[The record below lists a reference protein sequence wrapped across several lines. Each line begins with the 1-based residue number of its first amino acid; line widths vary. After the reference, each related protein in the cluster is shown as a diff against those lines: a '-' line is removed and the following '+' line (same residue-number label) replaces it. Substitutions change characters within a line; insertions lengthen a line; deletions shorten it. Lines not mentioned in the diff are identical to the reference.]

1 MKDGTGAWRS
11 HATKATTKTE
21 AKRLAQDIERR
32 AERQRFG
39 LDPLPSESTQTLG
52 HLFQWWLHERSW
64 PRAERANGTS

>member
-21 AKRLAQDIERR
+21 AKRLAQDMERQ

-39 LDPLPSESTQTLG
+39 LEPLPAESTQTLG
-52 HLFQWWLHERSW
+52 QLCEWWLDERR
-64 PRAERANGTS
+64 PA